1 MLRLSRGGQR
11 RCKQR
16 PYDMDWNSR
25 RITAILE
32 NALLEDRAT
41 RDATSYACIDAN
53 QRASATVL
61 AKQECILAGIGCVAR
76 ILDVY
81 AALDGAVTA
90 HYEVTTHPEIFD
102 GVRLHKGQS
111 VAVIRHNARVI
122 LSCERVILNFLQ
134 RMSGIATL
142 TRKFVEAVHGTK
154 ARILDTRKTAP
165 GLRAIDKYAVRCGG
179 GQNHRLD
186 LSDGVLI
193 KNNHIALAGGIAPAL
208 EQAARNRRG
217 SQLIEVEVRTL
228 EELEEAVAHGAEA
241 ILLDNMSPEDVRR
254 AVERCAKLERRV
266 PLECSGGIRLDNVR
280 AYAETGVDFISVG
293 VVTHSPQAVDMS
305 LRVTPA

>member
-1 MLRLSRGGQR
+1 
-11 RCKQR
+11 
-16 PYDMDWNSR
+16 MDFNSR

-41 RDATSYACIDAN
+41 RDATSYACIEPN
-53 QRASATVL
+53 QRASATIL
-61 AKQECILAGIGCVAR
+61 ARQDCILAGIGSIAR

-81 AALDGAVTA
+81 AALDGAVTS

-102 GVRLHKGQS
+102 GVRLHNGQS
-111 VAVIRHNARVI
+111 IAVIRHNARVI

-142 TRKFVEAVHGTK
+142 TRKFVDAVSGTK

-165 GLRAIDKYAVRCGG
+165 GLRMIDKYAVRCGG

-193 KNNHIALAGGIAPAL
+193 KNNHIALAGGIVPVL
-208 EQAARNRRG
+208 ERAVRNRRG
-217 SQLIEVEVRTL
+217 SQPIEVEVRTHD
-228 EELEEAVAHGAEA
+228 ELQDALAHGAEA
-241 ILLDNMSPEDVRR
+241 ILLDNMTSEDVRR
-254 AVERCAKLERRV
+254 AVETCAKFERCIPV
-266 PLECSGGIRLDNVR
+266 ECSGGIRLENVR

-293 VVTHSPQAVDMS
+293 LLTHSPQASDMS
-305 LRVTPA
+305 LRIVPA

>member
-1 MLRLSRGGQR
+1 
-11 RCKQR
+11 
-16 PYDMDWNSR
+16 MDWNSR

-193 KNNHIALAGGIAPAL
+193 KNNHIALAGGIVPAL

>member
-1 MLRLSRGGQR
+1 LLSLLATI
-11 RCKQR
+11 
-16 PYDMDWNSR
+16 PDAEHLYAMDFNSR

-41 RDATSYACIDAN
+41 RDATSYACIDPN
-53 QRASATVL
+53 QRASATIL
-61 AKQECILAGIGCVAR
+61 AKQDCILAGIGVIAR

-81 AALDGAVTA
+81 AALDGAVTS

-111 VAVIRHNARVI
+111 VAVIRHNARVL

-142 TRKFVEAVHGTK
+142 TRKFVDAVSGTK
-154 ARILDTRKTAP
+154 SRILDTRKTAP
-165 GLRAIDKYAVRCGG
+165 GLRVVDKYAVRCGG

-193 KNNHIALAGGIAPAL
+193 KNNHIALAGGIVPAL
-208 EQAARNRRG
+208 EQAVRNRRG
-217 SQLIEVEVRTL
+217 SQPIEIEVRTPQ
-228 EELEEAVAHGAEA
+228 EVEEALTHGAEA

-254 AVERCAKLERRV
+254 AVERCSILERRI
-266 PLECSGGIRLDNVR
+266 PLECSGGIRLENVR
-280 AYAETGVDFISVG
+280 AYADTGVDFISVG
-293 VVTHSPQAVDMS
+293 LLTHSPQAVDMS
-305 LRVTPA
+305 MRVSPA

>member
-1 MLRLSRGGQR
+1 
-11 RCKQR
+11 
-16 PYDMDWNSR
+16 MDFNSR
-25 RITAILE
+25 RITAIIE

-41 RDATSYACIDAN
+41 RDATSYACIDPN
-53 QRASATVL
+53 QRASATIL
-61 AKQECILAGIGCVAR
+61 AKEDCILAGIGCVGR

-81 AALDGAVTA
+81 AALDGAVTS

-102 GVRLHKGQS
+102 GVRLHKSQS

-142 TRKFVEAVHGTK
+142 TRKFVEAVSGTK

-165 GLRAIDKYAVRCGG
+165 GLRVIDKYAVRCGG

-193 KNNHIALAGGIAPAL
+193 KNNHIVLAGGIAPAL
-208 EQAARNRRG
+208 ERAHRNRRG
-217 SQLIEVEVRTL
+217 SQPIEVEVRSAQ
-228 EELEEAVAHGAEA
+228 ELEDAIAHGAEA
-241 ILLDNMSPEDVRR
+241 VLLDNMSVAEVSR
-254 AVERCAKLERRV
+254 AVERCGKIERRI
-266 PLECSGGIRLDNVR
+266 PLECSGGIRLENVR
-280 AYAETGVDFISVG
+280 AYAETGVDFISIG
-293 VVTHSPQAVDMS
+293 LLTHSTHAADMS
-305 LRVTPA
+305 MRVIPA